1 MNLIRIFTFLTIFG
15 LLFFSTTGK
24 TSIDYIELNSKS
36 SYLREIV
43 YGQEDKV
50 ENDAEIDDDDENTGR
65 TDDTVT
71 TTTNDIFVRE
81 E

>member
-15 LLFFSTTGK
+15 LLFFSTAGK

>member
-24 TSIDYIELNSKS
+24 TSIDYIEFNSKS